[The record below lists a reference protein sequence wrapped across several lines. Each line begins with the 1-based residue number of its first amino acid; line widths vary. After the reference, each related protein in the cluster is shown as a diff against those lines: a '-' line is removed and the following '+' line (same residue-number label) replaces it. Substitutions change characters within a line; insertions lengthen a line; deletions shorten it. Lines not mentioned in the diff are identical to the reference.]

1 MKKIFFTLTVLF
13 SVLTI
18 NAENYIVLWHNG
30 TSTEMVVDSITFFIR
45 MPEIPIFLNKH
56 ELYLNV
62 GDEEILEDQNGRN
75 VTWRSTNSEVAT
87 VEAGL
92 VTAVAAGEA
101 YIIAEANGL
110 VDSCYVNVTDP
121 MAYVNNFV
129 PHNWG
134 LFGNFEPIEGQDTIQ
149 VPTTSGDTF
158 TCVMKQVSMY
168 IWDDSIEYVSGTGMV
183 GSGLMILCTVRAYV
197 ITEGQY
203 KDYYIGSSQGFT
215 IAPKDSMRNCSVIEG
230 KIADDYAQVA
240 VDYWNKAWNVSEEN
254 YDSLASVNARNAY
267 DASVTGAVMLSYNNG
282 FYYPYRAILT
292 SGRFDNLYIDET
304 DPSLGEFFAYDL
316 TIDWFNFNNH
326 AQFGVRGELV
336 TDENGDYV
344 DFKFDE
350 PYQLSITQANYKNH
364 DFEALEEAPRKAPA
378 KAQQYK
384 LIDPKHIHVGVDPL
398 KNAKLMPRK
407 GMKK

>member
-134 LFGNFEPIEGQDTIQ
+134 LFGQAQPIAEGLDT
-149 VPTTSGDTF
+149 VLVYTTSGDSF
-158 TCVMKQVSMY
+158 NCVIKQIELC
-168 IWDDSIEYVSGTGMV
+168 IWDDSIKYTKETGLV
-183 GSGLMILCTVRAYV
+183 GNGLIIHCTVRAYV

-203 KDYYIGSSQGFT
+203 KDYYIGAYNGFT
-215 IAPKDSMRNCSVIEG
+215 IAPEYPIYHGSVVEG

-240 VDYWNKAWNVSEEN
+240 VDYCNKVWFATDEN
-254 YDSLASVNARNAY
+254 YDSLAAVNARAAY
-267 DASVTGAVMLSYNNG
+267 DASVTGAIMLEYYDG

-304 DPSLGEFFAYDL
+304 DPSLGKFFAYDL
-316 TIDWFNFNNH
+316 TLDWFNFDNR
-326 AQFGVRGELV
+326 ARFGVSGEWA
-336 TDENGDYV
+336 TDEYGNLTN
-344 DFKFDE
+344 FKFNE
-350 PYQLSITQANYKNH
+350 PLQLSITQANYKNH
-364 DFEALEEAPRKAPA
+364 DFEALAEAPR